1 MSRKQALSGLDLS
14 QDIKVRKFEVPKLA
28 EVSGDDAAV
37 EATAEKIARVYGANR
52 QILPGPPPAEDV
64 VGAKPDASTAE
75 RGRATVIK
83 LPTRY
88 AAMLDAIASDRGGFR
103 STIASAILEAELPA
117 LAESHRHG
125 RRPALAPVEQGTG
138 YDRRSLSIKLSATAA
153 AALDEIA
160 ALRGAVKHQV
170 LLRVLL
176 PGIETVYAAEI
187 QGK

>member
-1 MSRKQALSGLDLS
+1 MSRKQALNDLDLS

-28 EVSGDDAAV
+28 EVAGDDAAI

-52 QILPGPPPAEDV
+52 QILPGAPPAEDAV
-64 VGAKPDASTAE
+64 PAE

-176 PGIETVYAAEI
+176 PGIETVYAVEI